1 MKLSIIIPAYNAAQY
16 IKKCIRSCEQQDI
29 SQEKYE
35 VIVVDDGSTDN
46 TKECIL
52 ELQKEFFNI
61 KYIYQDNARQ
71 GAARNN
77 GLRNSKGKYI
87 WYVDA
92 DDWIEDNCLGT
103 IINKLEKESLT
114 ALIVGHVTKYD
125 KKEYRWYN
133 IDERTITSGKEILK
147 GNNYFISPTYAV
159 WEREYLVCNKLYFKE
174 NLFHEDSEFFPRL
187 FYKAERIGALSKICY
202 FVYPNMSSTTR
213 GVNPKRAFDIIT
225 VVRLL
230 NEYRLEITDR
240 EIDKKMIDYISMT
253 LNSSLYNVFHLDK
266 YDILNLD
273 RQWYGNKD
281 LFRILIKS
289 TRLKYKIEG
298 WLFTLFPYR
307 ISVVYKLMQLLNS
320 DPGGMNEQKSLL
332 NIK

>member
-92 DDWIEDNCLGT
+92 DDWIEENCLGT
-103 IINKLEKESLT
+103 IVNKLETESLT

-230 NEYRLEITDR
+230 NEYRLEIMDR
-240 EIDKKMIDYISMT
+240 EIDKGVIDYISMT
-253 LNSSLYNVFHLDK
+253 LNISLYNVFLLEK
-266 YDILNLD
+266 TECTLLD
-273 RQWYGNKD
+273 RYWCENRD
-281 LFRILIKS
+281 LFKVLLKS
-289 TRLKYKIEG
+289 RRLKYKIEG
-298 WLFTLFPYR
+298 LLFHLFPYK
-307 ISVVYKLMQLLNS
+307 ISLLYRLLQMFNN
-320 DPGGMNEQKSLL
+320 DPGRIREVRML
-332 NIK
+332 NN

>member
-103 IINKLEKESLT
+103 IINKLETESLT

-133 IDERTITSGKEILK
+133 IDEKTITSGKEILK

-202 FVYPNMSSTTR
+202 FVCPNMSSTTR

-225 VVRLL
+225 VVRLM
-230 NEYRLEITDR
+230 NEYRLEIMDR

-298 WLFTLFPYR
+298 WLFALFPYR

>member
-16 IKKCIRSCEQQDI
+16 IKRCIRSCEQQDI

-46 TKECIL
+46 TKKCIF
-52 ELQKEFFNI
+52 ELQKEFLNI
-61 KYIYQDNARQ
+61 RYIYQDNARQ

-92 DDWIEDNCLGT
+92 DDWIEENCLGT
-103 IINKLEKESLT
+103 IINKLETESLT

-159 WEREYLVCNKLYFKE
+159 WEREYLVCNKLFFRE

-230 NEYRLEITDR
+230 NEFRMQIMDE
-240 EIDKKMIDYISMT
+240 EIDGKLIDYISMT
-253 LNSSLYNVFHLDK
+253 LNISLYNVFL
-266 YDILNLD
+266 LEETECALLD
-273 RQWYGNKD
+273 RYWSENRD
-281 LFRILIKS
+281 LFKVLLKS
-289 TRLKYKIEG
+289 RRLKYKIEG
-298 WLFTLFPYR
+298 LLFYMFPYK
-307 ISVVYKLMQLLNS
+307 ISLLYRLLQIFNN
-320 DPGGMNEQKSLL
+320 DPGKIREVRML
-332 NIK
+332 ND